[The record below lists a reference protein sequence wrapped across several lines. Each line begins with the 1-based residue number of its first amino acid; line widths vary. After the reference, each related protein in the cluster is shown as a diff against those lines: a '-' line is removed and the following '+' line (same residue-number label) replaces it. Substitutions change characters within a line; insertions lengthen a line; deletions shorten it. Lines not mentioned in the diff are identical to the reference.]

1 MKSMMRK
8 EIKSGLM
15 KKVMKYKQMK
25 METLIDTIKQGIQL
39 TKMKNKLIKVEIKKM
54 AGNQMKV
61 LEIIQFFRSQLNREK
76 LNLRLKNS
84 ITTKNNTTKWF
95 NKVNLI

>member
-61 LEIIQFFRSQLNREK
+61 LEITQFFRSQLNREK